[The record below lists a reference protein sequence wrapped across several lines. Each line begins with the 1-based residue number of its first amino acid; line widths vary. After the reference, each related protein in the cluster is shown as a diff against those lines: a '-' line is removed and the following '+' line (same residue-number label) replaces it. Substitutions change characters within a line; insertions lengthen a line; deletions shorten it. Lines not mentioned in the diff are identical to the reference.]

1 MQKLLL
7 FIRKTGVAIVFV
19 ILEIVAI
26 RCYAYS
32 TPYTQARLL
41 VWSNAV
47 VGYVHSAF
55 AGVSNYFTLRRENIR
70 LTEHIAML
78 ENRIRTLEA
87 SMPEEQVHVEGVL
100 QRYEYLPAR
109 VISSTT
115 NRSRN
120 FITLDKGFRDGVSA
134 DMAVMTPEG
143 YAVGVVIDCSE
154 NFAVA
159 KTLLNVDFRIS
170 GVLAEDGSHGSVVWS
185 GGDTRIID
193 FVELSKYAQVKEG
206 DLVRAAGFSHYF
218 PREAMIGNIEKVALA
233 ENGTSYNCK
242 VRLMADMGRVFNV
255 VLVRNTSAGEAQALE
270 ESAKK

>member
-7 FIRKTGVAIVFV
+7 FIRKIGVAIVFV

-41 VWSNAV
+41 VWSNRV
-47 VGYVHSAF
+47 VGRVHATF
-55 AGVSNYFTLRRENIR
+55 AGVSNYFTLRKENIR
-70 LTEHIAML
+70 LTEHIARL
-78 ENRIRTLEA
+78 ENRIRSLEA
-87 SMPEEQVHVEGVL
+87 SMPEEQRYVEGVL
-100 QRYEYLPAR
+100 QRYEYVPAK
-109 VISSTT
+109 VVSSTT
-115 NRSRN
+115 NRLRN

-143 YAVGVVIDCSE
+143 YAVGVVVDCSE

-170 GVLAEDGSHGSVVWS
+170 GVLAEDGSHGSVVWR
-185 GGDTRIID
+185 GGDTQIID
-193 FVELSKYAQVKEG
+193 FVELSKYANVKEG

-218 PREAMIGNIEKVALA
+218 PSEAVIGNIEKFELA
-233 ENGTSYNCK
+233 DNGTSYNCK
-242 VRLMADMGRVFNV
+242 VRLTADMGRLFNV
-255 VLVRNTSAGEAQALE
+255 VLVRNTGAGEAQSLE
-270 ESAKK
+270 EKSRN